1 MFRYSLRD
9 LLIITAIVAAALK
22 IGGYLAEPIASVTNG
37 WQNKSVAMDTSAI
50 APEYPR

>member
-9 LLIITAIVAAALK
+9 LLIITAVVAAALK
-22 IGGYLAEPIASVTNG
+22 IGGYLTEPLAGMANG